1 MKEQKRVPKLR
12 FQEFSGEW
20 KKIQFSKLC
29 NKISD
34 GIHSTPK
41 YNDEGNYYFVNGN
54 NLVDG
59 NILINENTKRLT
71 ENEYLK
77 HKRELN
83 ENTIL
88 ISING
93 TIGNLAFYRNEDIVL
108 GKSACYINIK
118 SKYPKH
124 FFYFSLQT
132 SRIKNYFNSELTGST
147 IKNLSLKTI
156 KETAL
161 ILPNVSEQQKTA
173 SFLSSVD
180 KKITQLQQKQG
191 LFEDYKKG
199 VLQQI
204 FSQELRFTKEDR
216 TAYPD
221 WEEKKFKEI
230 YSFYSTNSF
239 TRDKLNY
246 ESGEVRNVHYGDIHT
261 KFSTLF
267 DIKDELV
274 PYINSEIDLSKIKKD
289 SYLKLGDILIADA
302 SEDYKD
308 IGKTIEIVNLN
319 NEKVISGLHTFHARP
334 NKHKMALGFSGYLLQ
349 SWIVRKQ
356 VMKIAQGTK
365 VLGISTGRLGEI
377 KFFTPSYPEQTQIAN
392 FLSTIDKKIAVVET
406 QIEQTQQFKKGLLQ
420 QMFV

>member
-12 FQEFSGEW
+12 FAEFSGEW
-20 KKIQFSKLC
+20 EVNKLRDISKIY
-29 NKISD
+29 D
-34 GIHSTPK
+34 GTHQTPK
-41 YNDEGNYYFVNGN
+41 YVEKGVPFYSVEHLTSNQFESTKYISEEVFNKENKRVKLEKGD
-54 NLVDG
+54 
-59 NILINENTKRLT
+59 ILMTRIGSIGVSKYIDWDVCASFYVSLALIKKKK
-71 ENEYLK
+71 EYESPFLNQFIK
-77 HKRELN
+77 SDFFQRELW
-83 ENTIL
+83 
-88 ISING
+88 
-93 TIGNLAFYRNEDIVL
+93 
-108 GKSACYINIK
+108 K
-118 SKYPKH
+118 
-124 FFYFSLQT
+124 
-132 SRIKNYFNSELTGST
+132 
-147 IKNLSLKTI
+147 KTI
-156 KETAL
+156 HVAFPQKINLGEIGECPVAL
-161 ILPNVSEQQKTA
+161 PSPKEQQKIA

-180 KKITQLQQKQG
+180 KKITQLQQKKS
-191 LFEDYKKG
+191 LLEDYKKG
-199 VLQQI
+199 VMQQI
-204 FSQELRFTKEDR
+204 FSQELRFTREDGN
-216 TAYPD
+216 AYPE

-239 TRDKLNY
+239 SRDKLNY

-302 SEDYKD
+302 SEDYND

-392 FLSTIDKKIAVVET
+392 FLSAIDKKIAVV
-406 QIEQTQQFKKGLLQ
+406 QTQLAQTQRFKKGLLQ
-420 QMFV
+420 QLFV